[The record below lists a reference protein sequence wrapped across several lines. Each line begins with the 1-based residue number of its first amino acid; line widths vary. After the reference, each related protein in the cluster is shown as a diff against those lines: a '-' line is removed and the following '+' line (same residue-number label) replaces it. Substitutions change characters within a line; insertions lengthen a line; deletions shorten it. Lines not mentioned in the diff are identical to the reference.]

1 MTKITVYSDP
11 QGPACPA
18 SVSQPAR
25 DIVTALRDAGFHA
38 EHRISVLASALA
50 QELLASVSSREDEAI
65 LLALAKGLAEARHIQ
80 HRRAN

>member
-18 SVSQPAR
+18 SVSDPAR
-25 DIVTALRDAGFHA
+25 ALLTALRETGFGP

-65 LLALAKGLAEARHIQ
+65 LLALAKGLAESRHIQ